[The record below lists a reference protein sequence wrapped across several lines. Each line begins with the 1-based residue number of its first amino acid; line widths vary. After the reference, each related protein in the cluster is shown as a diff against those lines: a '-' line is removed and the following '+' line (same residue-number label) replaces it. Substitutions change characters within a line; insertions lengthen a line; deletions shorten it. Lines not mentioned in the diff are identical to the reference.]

1 MGMSNSSV
9 AKRKPAYDPARQW
22 GLKPEPDAGSST
34 YVVSGHIVNGSG
46 ADPRSI
52 YTTENLGREGQA
64 KAKRKL
70 SGKDADKALKGLLE
84 RDKEGMKAVIKA
96 REAGRMMIAEREE
109 SGKKDQIGKGGG
121 ERKRREDRRR
131 VKDMEGKTPASCSVL
146 ASKNAYSAEVIKNLG
161 FDPIARAG
169 QRRGTDSD
177 MKNKV
182 RFFFQKQ
189 IFLFLKMEQCSWMP
203 WRLYNRLVKGWPLD
217 LGPVRKSAQVLFH
230 LSKIRK
236 CFLPTLVLVLVRRMR
251 ALTTRTKYLV
261 LPSELLISGDASMI
275 DLDD

>member
-1 MGMSNSSV
+1 MGMSSSSV

-22 GLKPEPDAGSST
+22 GLKPEPDAGGST

-84 RDKEGMKAVIKA
+84 RDKEGMKAVVKA
-96 REAGRMMIAEREE
+96 REAGKVKNAEHEE
-109 SGKKDQIGKGGG
+109 NGKKDKMGKGGRRQEG
-121 ERKRREDRRR
+121 KRRDQHGRR
-131 VKDMEGKTPASCSVL
+131 VKSMEDETLADRSVL

-177 MKNKV
+177 MKKKV
-182 RFFFQKQ
+182 RFLSQK
-189 IFLFLKMEQCSWMP
+189 
-203 WRLYNRLVKGWPLD
+203 NDPL
-217 LGPVRKSAQVLFH
+217 
-230 LSKIRK
+230 
-236 CFLPTLVLVLVRRMR
+236 
-251 ALTTRTKYLV
+251 LTNEKL
-261 LPSELLISGDASMI
+261 
-275 DLDD
+275 